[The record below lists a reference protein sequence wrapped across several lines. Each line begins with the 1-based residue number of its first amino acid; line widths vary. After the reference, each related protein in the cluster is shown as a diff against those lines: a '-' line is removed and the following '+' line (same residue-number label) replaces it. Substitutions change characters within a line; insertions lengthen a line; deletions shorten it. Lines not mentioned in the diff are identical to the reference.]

1 MRSAA
6 RPASLLKERI
16 LIPGRLRRPHRR
28 RCCCRC
34 RSAVIRDVC
43 VAEPGDISGVHMSY
57 QGLVLRA
64 ESVVVGLEPIV
75 RGDHGNEQI
84 AEPHVSRFRGEPVRA
99 WIALPKSGWVIM
111 VSSSL

>member
-1 MRSAA
+1 
-6 RPASLLKERI
+6 
-16 LIPGRLRRPHRR
+16 
-28 RCCCRC
+28 
-34 RSAVIRDVC
+34 
-43 VAEPGDISGVHMSY
+43 
-57 QGLVLRA
+57 LVLRA